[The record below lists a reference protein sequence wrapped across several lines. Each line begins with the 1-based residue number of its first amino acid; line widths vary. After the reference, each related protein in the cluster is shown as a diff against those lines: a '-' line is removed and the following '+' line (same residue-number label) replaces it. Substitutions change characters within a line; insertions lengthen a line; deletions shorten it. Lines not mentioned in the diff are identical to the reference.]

1 MKIAIACDPAGMPLK
16 GPIEETL
23 TELGIEYVDL
33 GMHEGD
39 CRDYPV
45 FALRVAN
52 KVVNKECDFGIVLC
66 GTGVGISIAANK
78 VDGIRCCHCSDCYSA
93 KMSRAHNDANMLAMG
108 AGVIIARHYGARDFT
123 SLKKVMHTVV
133 AFGLIVGLFLTVTG
147 VALSPEYIPASE
159 CDPALGADENLL
171 ALIRQTVDAV
181 CNE

>member
-93 KMSRAHNDANMLAMG
+93 KMSRAHNDANMLALG
-108 AGVIIARHYGARDFT
+108 GRVIAPELA
-123 SLKKVMHTVV
+123 K
-133 AFGLIVGLFLTVTG
+133 LIVENFVTG
-147 VALSPEYIPASE
+147 VFE
-159 CDPALGADENLL
+159 GG
-171 ALIRQTVDAV
+171 RHQTRIDMFKII
-181 CNE
+181 EQGGQLE

>member
-33 GMHEGD
+33 GMNEGD

-52 KVVNKECDFGIVLC
+52 KVVNKECDLGIVLC

-93 KMSRAHNDANMLAMG
+93 KMSRAHNDANMLALG
-108 AGVIIARHYGARDFT
+108 GRVIAPELAKMIVETFVKGEFEGGRHQTRID
-123 SLKKVMHTVV
+123 MMM
-133 AFGLIVGLFLTVTG
+133 
-147 VALSPEYIPASE
+147 ALE
-159 CDPALGADENLL
+159 EN
-171 ALIRQTVDAV
+171 
-181 CNE
+181 

>member
-1 MKIAIACDPAGMPLK
+1 MHMKIAIACDPAGMPLK

-52 KVVNKECDFGIVLC
+52 KVVSKECDMGIVLC

-78 VDGIRCCHCSDCYSA
+78 VDGIRCCHCSDCYTA
-93 KMSRAHNDANMLAMG
+93 KMSRAHNDANMLALG
-108 AGVIIARHYGARDFT
+108 GRVIAPELAKMIVEIFVKGEFEGGRH
-123 SLKKVMHTVV
+123 
-133 AFGLIVGLFLTVTG
+133 
-147 VALSPEYIPASE
+147 
-159 CDPALGADENLL
+159 
-171 ALIRQTVDAV
+171 QTRIDMFKII
-181 CNE
+181 EQGGQLE

>member
-93 KMSRAHNDANMLAMG
+93 KMSRAHNDANMLALG
-108 AGVIIARHYGARDFT
+108 GRVIAPELA
-123 SLKKVMHTVV
+123 K
-133 AFGLIVGLFLTVTG
+133 LIVENFVTG
-147 VALSPEYIPASE
+147 EFE
-159 CDPALGADENLL
+159 GG
-171 ALIRQTVDAV
+171 RHQTRIDMFKII
-181 CNE
+181 EQGGQLE